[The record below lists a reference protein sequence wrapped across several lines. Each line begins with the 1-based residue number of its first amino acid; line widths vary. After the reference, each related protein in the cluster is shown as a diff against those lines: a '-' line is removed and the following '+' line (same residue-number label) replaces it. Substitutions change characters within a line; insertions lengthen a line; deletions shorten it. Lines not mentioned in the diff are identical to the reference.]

1 MNHMCDPSEHF
12 RKEPVPVLAKLA
24 TVWMTGEPWR
34 RSSIFVDITHWTTTT
49 TLHIGQVWNMSKYI
63 QTIDTF
69 DTTNFSSKKHTLKIY
84 NHVLGIFFELVG
96 KLQKLHP
103 GWSPYI
109 NKFHKDQRVFPC
121 VLVDGLQVRMGLW
134 QQSHS
139 TTVPPVNTPA
149 ATSSCSVAISPLWA
163 RAVWVPL
170 TLCNWWR
177 NIRLRR
183 MWHEAE
189 SQVTARM

>member
-1 MNHMCDPSEHF
+1 
-12 RKEPVPVLAKLA
+12 
-24 TVWMTGEPWR
+24 MTGEPWR

-49 TLHIGQVWNMSKYI
+49 ILHIGQVWNMSKYI

-84 NHVLGIFFELVG
+84 DHVLGIFFELVG
-96 KLQKLHP
+96 KLEKLHP

-109 NKFHKDQRVFPC
+109 TNFIRTNGSTC
-121 VLVDGLQVRMGLW
+121 VLVGLLQVRMGLW

-149 ATSSCSVAISPLWA
+149 ATSSCSVAISPL
-163 RAVWVPL
+163 
-170 TLCNWWR
+170 
-177 NIRLRR
+177 
-183 MWHEAE
+183 
-189 SQVTARM
+189 